1 MGTMRPPLSNFHS
14 DSPNN
19 PDSLGL
25 YMQEINQYS
34 LLKPDEE
41 RRLAEALWLGREALE
56 TIKAGNQTPCVLQL
70 AAEGQKARQRI
81 IQCNF
86 FLVVSIA
93 KKYVNQGFGLLDLIQ
108 EGNMGLIRAADKF
121 DYRRGTRFSTYA
133 TYWIRQNIS
142 RYIGTQRHAVRLP
155 SHQAEALS
163 RFKRISSDMAQAEQT
178 PPPLDSVA
186 HEMHIPLSNL
196 VHLLNI
202 TQPSLSLESPRE
214 SDDRPLGDTLEG
226 TATAAVDETVNDTLL
241 REEVGDVLA
250 TLSSRESRVLE
261 LRFGLRD
268 GEPRTLEAIAQ
279 RFGLTKERIRQIEG
293 EALRKLRSSKRT
305 QMLREYLA

>member
-1 MGTMRPPLSNFHS
+1 MRTPPSDPQSNT
-14 DSPNN
+14 PNS

-25 YMQEINQYS
+25 YMQEINQFS

-41 RRLAEALWLGREALE
+41 RQLAEAMWLGREAAQ
-56 TIKAGNQTPCVLQL
+56 KL
-70 AAEGQKARQRI
+70 AAGRKEIGLQDLVEAGQKARQKV

-163 RFKRISSDMAQAEQT
+163 RFKRIESDHAQEEQS
-178 PPPLDSVA
+178 PPALHIVA
-186 HEMHIPLSNL
+186 DEMHIPLSNL

-202 TQPSLSLESPRE
+202 TQPSLSLETPRE

-226 TATAAVDETVNDTLL
+226 TLTPAVDDTVTDTLL

-250 TLSSRESRVLE
+250 TLTSRESRVLE

-293 EALRKLRSSKRT
+293 EALRKLRSSKQT

>member
-1 MGTMRPPLSNFHS
+1 MRASSS
-14 DSPNN
+14 DPHPNSPSN

-25 YMQEINQYS
+25 YMQEINQFS
-34 LLKPDEE
+34 LLKPEEE
-41 RRLAEALWLGREALE
+41 RQLAEAMWRGREAARKLE
-56 TIKAGNQTPCVLQL
+56 AGQSDAELDQL
-70 AAEGQKARQRI
+70 VADGQQARHRM

-163 RFKRISSDMAQAEQT
+163 RFKRIESDLAQEEQA
-178 PPPLDSVA
+178 PPPLDAVA
-186 HEMHIPLSNL
+186 DEMHIPLSNL

-202 TQPSLSLESPRE
+202 TQPSLSLETPRE

-226 TATAAVDETVNDTLL
+226 TMTPPVDETVTDTLL

-250 TLSSRESRVLE
+250 TLTSRESRVLE

>member
-1 MGTMRPPLSNFHS
+1 MAALPLSHS
-14 DSPNN
+14 HPEQ

-34 LLKPDEE
+34 LLKVEEE
-41 RRLAEALWLGREALE
+41 RELAEKMWKGRDAARRLGASHNDADLVALMR
-56 TIKAGNQTPCVLQL
+56 
-70 AAEGQKARQRI
+70 EGQCARQRM

-93 KKYVNQGFGLLDLIQ
+93 KKYANQGFGLLDLIQ

-163 RFKRISSDMAQAEQT
+163 RFKRVESDLAKEEQTLPSLETVAQAMRV
-178 PPPLDSVA
+178 PAS
-186 HEMHIPLSNL
+186 SL

-202 TQPSLSLESPRE
+202 TQPCLSLETPRD
-214 SDDRPLGDTLEG
+214 SDDRPLGDALEG
-226 TATAAVDETVNDTLL
+226 SDLPTVDETVTDTLL

-261 LRFGLRD
+261 MRFGLRD

-293 EALRKLRSSKRT
+293 EALRKLRGSKRT
-305 QMLREYLA
+305 QTLREYLA

>member
-1 MGTMRPPLSNFHS
+1 MRAPPS
-14 DSPNN
+14 DPHLNSPHN

-25 YMQEINQYS
+25 YMQEINQFS

-41 RRLAEALWLGREALE
+41 RHLAEAMWRGREAARKLE
-56 TIKAGNQTPCVLQL
+56 AGQYSTALAQL
-70 AAEGQKARQRI
+70 VEAGQNARQRV

-163 RFKRISSDMAQAEQT
+163 RFKRIESDLAQETQT
-178 PPPLDSVA
+178 PPTLDTVA
-186 HEMHIPLSNL
+186 DEMHIPLSNL

-202 TQPSLSLESPRE
+202 TQPSLSLETPRD

-226 TATAAVDETVNDTLL
+226 TETPPIDETVSDTLL
-241 REEVGDVLA
+241 REEVGDALA
-250 TLSSRESRVLE
+250 TLTSRESRVLE

-293 EALRKLRSSKRT
+293 EALRKLRSSKQT

>member
-1 MGTMRPPLSNFHS
+1 MRTPPSDPQSN
-14 DSPNN
+14 SPNS

-25 YMQEINQYS
+25 YMQEINQFS

-41 RRLAEALWLGREALE
+41 RYLAEAMWVGREAVRKQS
-56 TIKAGNQTPCVLQL
+56 TGHGGADLQRL
-70 AAEGQKARQRI
+70 VDEGQKARQKV

-163 RFKRISSDMAQAEQT
+163 RFKRIESDLAQEEQT
-178 PPPLDSVA
+178 PPALNVVA
-186 HEMHIPLSNL
+186 NEMHIPLSNL

-202 TQPSLSLESPRE
+202 TQPSLSLETPRE

-226 TATAAVDETVNDTLL
+226 TLSPPVDETVTDTLL

-250 TLSSRESRVLE
+250 TLTSRESRVLE

-305 QMLREYLA
+305 QNLREYLA

>member
-1 MGTMRPPLSNFHS
+1 MFTPPSELHPTSSNS
-14 DSPNN
+14 

-25 YMQEINQYS
+25 YMQEINQFS
-34 LLKPDEE
+34 LLKPEEE
-41 RRLAEALWLGREALE
+41 RRLAEAMWKGREAVEKLV
-56 TIKAGNQTPCVLQL
+56 AGQRNADLARL
-70 AAEGQKARQRI
+70 AAEGQSARQKV

-163 RFKRISSDMAQAEQT
+163 RFKRIESDHAQEEQS
-178 PPPLDSVA
+178 PLPLNVVA
-186 HEMHIPLSNL
+186 DEMHIPLSNL

-202 TQPSLSLESPRE
+202 TQPSLSLETPRE

-226 TATAAVDETVNDTLL
+226 TLTPGVDETVTDTIL

-250 TLSSRESRVLE
+250 TLTSRESRVLE

-268 GEPRTLEAIAQ
+268 GEPRTLEAIAH

-293 EALRKLRSSKRT
+293 EALRKLRSSQRT